1 MARGEL
7 IRRLFLSHQRGNEE
21 EFRAAALEVI
31 AEEENKSNHRLAK
44 DLLRILENGGSG
56 VSSQPFYSGNTG
68 SLPKDR
74 ERQTLLVDV
83 RQPNRYLQDILLSK
97 DSRAVVERVLEEYR
111 HSELLRT
118 HGLRPSTKLLF
129 CGPPGCGKTLCSE
142 VIASELGLPLLYTRF
157 DAVVSSYL
165 GETAANLRKVFD
177 YAANGRWMVLF
188 DEFDAIGKARDDATE
203 HGELKRVVNSF
214 LQLLDSFDAPSILI
228 AATNHEQ
235 LLDPALWRRFDE
247 IVLFPRPSV
256 HEIRSLLVMKLK
268 NFPHSGLDLKVTASR
283 LKGLSHAD
291 VERICFDAIKSAIL
305 QNKDSVDQE
314 TFERAL
320 QRQKA
325 RVEIIGSATKRSRH
339 SEDVSGGRVP

>member
-7 IRRLFLSHQRGNEE
+7 LRKLFLSHQRGNEE

-31 AEEENKSNHRLAK
+31 AEEEKKSNHRLAK
-44 DLLRILENGGSG
+44 DLLRILENGGSS
-56 VSSQPFYSGNTG
+56 VSGQPFSPGNIG
-68 SLPKDR
+68 LLPKDR
-74 ERQTLLVDV
+74 ERQILLVDV
-83 RQPNRYLQDILLSK
+83 RQPNRYLPDILLNK
-97 DSRAVVERVLEEYR
+97 GNKAVIERVLQEYR
-111 HSELLRT
+111 HAELLRV

-142 VIASELGLPLLYTRF
+142 IIAGELDLPMLYIRF

-177 YAANGRWMVLF
+177 YAANGRWVVLF
-188 DEFDAIGKARDDATE
+188 DEFDAIGKARDDMTE

-214 LQLLDSFDAPSILI
+214 LQLLDNFNSPSVLI

-247 IVLFPRPSV
+247 IVMFPRPSV
-256 HEIRSLLVMKLK
+256 HEIRSLLAMKLK
-268 NFPHSGLDLKVTASR
+268 NFPHSGLDLKTAASK

-291 VERICFDAIKSAIL
+291 VERICFDAIKAAIL
-305 QNKDSVDQE
+305 QDKDAVDQE
-314 TFERAL
+314 TFNQALER
-320 QRQKA
+320 QRTRTAIVGNAA
-325 RVEIIGSATKRSRH
+325 RRSCH
-339 SEDVSGGRVP
+339 SKDITGG

>member
-7 IRRLFLSHQRGNEE
+7 LRKLFLSHQRGNEE

-31 AEEENKSNHRLAK
+31 AEEEKKSNHRLAK
-44 DLLRILENGGSG
+44 DLLRILENCGTTGSG
-56 VSSQPFYSGNTG
+56 QPFSPSSIGP
-68 SLPKDR
+68 LPKDR

-97 DSRAVVERVLEEYR
+97 DNKVVIERVLQEYR
-111 HSELLRT
+111 HSELLRV
-118 HGLRPSTKLLF
+118 HGLRPASKLLF

-142 VIASELGLPLLYTRF
+142 VIAGELGLPLLYTRF

-165 GETAANLRKVFD
+165 GETAANLRKIFD
-177 YAANGRWMVLF
+177 YAASGRWVVLF
-188 DEFDAIGKARDDATE
+188 DEFDAIGKARDDVTE

-214 LQLLDSFDAPSILI
+214 LQLLDNFNAPSILI

-247 IVLFPRPSV
+247 IVMFSRPSV
-256 HEIRSLLVMKLK
+256 HDIRSLLAMKLR
-268 NFPHSGLDLKVTASR
+268 NFPHSGLELKTAASK

-291 VERICFDAIKSAIL
+291 VERICFDAIKAAIL
-305 QNKDSVDQE
+305 QEKDSVDQE
-314 TFERAL
+314 IFDQAL
-320 QRQKA
+320 KRQKTRA
-325 RVEIIGSATKRSRH
+325 ALVGSATRRLCH
-339 SEDVSGGRVP
+339 DEDITGGRS

>member
-7 IRRLFLSHQRGNEE
+7 LRKLFLSHQRGNEE

-31 AEEENKSNHRLAK
+31 AEEEKKSNHRLAK
-44 DLLRILENGGSG
+44 DLLRILENGGSS
-56 VSSQPFYSGNTG
+56 VSGQPFSPGNIG
-68 SLPKDR
+68 LLPKDR

-83 RQPNRYLQDILLSK
+83 RQPNRYLPDILLNK
-97 DSRAVVERVLEEYR
+97 GNKAVIERVLQEYR
-111 HSELLRT
+111 HAELLRV

-142 VIASELGLPLLYTRF
+142 IIAGELGLPLLYIRF

-177 YAANGRWMVLF
+177 YAANGRWVVLF
-188 DEFDAIGKARDDATE
+188 DEFDAIGKARDDMTE

-214 LQLLDSFDAPSILI
+214 LQLLDNFNSPSVLI

-247 IVLFPRPSV
+247 IVMFPRPSV
-256 HEIRSLLVMKLK
+256 HEIRSLLAMKLK
-268 NFPHSGLDLKVTASR
+268 NFPHSGLDLKTAASK

-291 VERICFDAIKSAIL
+291 VERICFDAIKAAIL
-305 QNKDSVDQE
+305 
-314 TFERAL
+314 
-320 QRQKA
+320 
-325 RVEIIGSATKRSRH
+325 
-339 SEDVSGGRVP
+339 